1 MIRDSLFGIN
11 SLFKYVKNWF
21 YFLENLFIIV
31 LAYYTYSNTIQEAK
45 NAFRTRASVLSL
57 KQEGGMVVSLTMVN
71 NFLTNMGATK
81 FRDSGTHEP
90 K

>member
-21 YFLENLFIIV
+21 YFLENLFLIV
-31 LAYYTYSNTIQEAK
+31 LAYYTYSNTIQAAK

-71 NFLTNMGATK
+71 GALTALNLLGGK
-81 FRDSGTHEP
+81 NEFVLP
-90 K
+90 P